1 MADGSWF
8 MIHGSWSSS
17 SFSKRLM
24 QVGSGEI
31 GQEWTEDVYEIIG
44 AAVSAPGITLPL
56 VASTLGGTI
65 KCCLGVVIL
74 LLL

>member
-1 MADGSWF
+1 
-8 MIHGSWSSS
+8 
-17 SFSKRLM
+17 M

-44 AAVSAPGITLPL
+44 AAVSAPGRRLPL

-65 KCCLGVVIL
+65 CCLGVVIL